1 MRCAADSPR
10 LVLPAAPA
18 LVVHLRGAVWL
29 TPDGE
34 IEAVTAA
41 EALRRGRET
50 PPLVCHRLAVAA
62 RLGLKGDPLAAFDLL
77 ELFAFVE
84 PACFAVPTIRGLAEV
99 LGLPLPDSH
108 EDEAATLVLAARA
121 LLDRLA
127 RRLPAE
133 PPARQADAKSIAW
146 VMARGGW
153 AWGPSVLA
161 ALGAA
166 QDEGHGAAG
175 LKVWDRL
182 GEWSEHAP
190 EPPPGSIAVEPTE
203 ARQRLAAMLGEG
215 AEQRPSQADYASAA
229 ALAFAPRLA
238 PGAPRLVLAE
248 AGTGTGKTLGYI
260 APASLWA
267 EKNQGPVWVSTF
279 TRNLQRQLDGE
290 LDRLYPDAALK
301 ARKVVIRKGRENY
314 LCLLNLEE
322 AVQRLAPPGLMHR
335 GAAVPQSGEA
345 VSLGLMARWA
355 LASRDGDMVGG
366 DLPGWLVELLG
377 KARTLG
383 LADRRGECI
392 YAACPHF
399 RKCFIERTVRRARRA
414 DIVVANHALVMMQ
427 AALGGLDDG
436 VLPSRYVFDE
446 GHHLFDAADSAFS
459 AALSG
464 FETAELRRWLL
475 GAEAEGQ
482 RTRAR
487 GLKRRCEDLVAGS
500 PEAAEALDEA
510 LRAACALPAPGWQQ
524 RVAEGRGQGDCESF
538 LGLVRQQ
545 VYARSAG
552 QDGPYSLECDPRPA
566 SPGLAEAAV
575 ALASAFGELIR
586 PLRSL
591 AKLLAALLGDE
602 AAELDI
608 STRQRIE
615 AITRSIDRRALIP
628 LAAWKDMLA
637 GLGDEA
643 KPEFVEWL
651 GVERIDGRDVD
662 LGFHRHWV
670 DPMQPFARSI
680 AASAHG
686 LLITSATLRDGSG
699 EVEADWAAAERRTGA
714 PQFPAPPVRAAMPSP
729 FDYETCTRVLVVTDV
744 RKDDFEQVAS
754 AYRELFKA
762 AGGGGLGLFTAVSRL
777 REVWKRV
784 AGPLDAAGIRL
795 LAQHV
800 EGMDNGTLVDI
811 FRAEHDAC
819 LLGTDAMRDGVDVP
833 GQSLRLI
840 VFDRVPWPR
849 PDLLH
854 KARRAAFGG
863 KAYDDMITRLRLK
876 QAFGRLV
883 RRAGD
888 VGVFVLLDPMMPS
901 RLAGAFPPGVIPRRV
916 GLAEAVRETAEFLK
930 EMRT

>member
-1 MRCAADSPR
+1 MRAFVDSTRQIP
-10 LVLPAAPA
+10 PAAPA

-29 TPDGE
+29 TVDGE
-34 IEAVTAA
+34 LEDLTAA
-41 EALRRGRET
+41 EAVRRSRET
-50 PPLVCHRLAVAA
+50 PPLVCHRVAVAT
-62 RLGLKGDPLAAFDLL
+62 RLGLKGEALPAFDLL
-77 ELFAFVE
+77 ELFAFAQ
-84 PACFAVPTIRGLAEV
+84 PACFTVPTIRGVADS
-99 LGLPLPDSH
+99 LGLPAPAGH
-108 EDEAATLVLAARA
+108 EDEAATLILAARV

-133 PPARQADAKSIAW
+133 PPARQADVKSIAW
-146 VMARGGW
+146 IMARGGW
-153 AWGPSVLA
+153 AWGPVVLA

-166 QDEGHGAAG
+166 QEDGRGVAG
-175 LKVWDRL
+175 LRVWERL
-182 GEWSEHAP
+182 AEWSEHAP
-190 EPPPGSIAVEPTE
+190 EPPPGSQPVEPAE
-203 ARQRLAAMLGEG
+203 ARQRLAAMLGEA

-229 ALAFAPRLA
+229 ALAFAPRPA
-238 PGAPRLVLAE
+238 PATPRLVLAE

-267 EKNQGPVWVSTF
+267 EKNQGPVWISTF

-290 LDRLYPDAALK
+290 LDRLYPDGALK

-322 AVQRLAPPGLMHR
+322 AVQRLPASAASMQR
-335 GAAVPQSGEA
+335 GATAPQGGEA
-345 VSLGLMARWA
+345 VALGLMARWA

-366 DLPGWLVELLG
+366 DLPGWLAELLG
-377 KARTLG
+377 RARTLG

-399 RKCFIERTVRRARRA
+399 RKCFIERTLRRARRA

-436 VLPSRYVFDE
+436 ALPSRYVFDE

-487 GLKRRCEDLVAGS
+487 GLKRRCEDLVAGR
-500 PEAAEALDEA
+500 PEAEQALDDA
-510 LRAACALPAPGWQQ
+510 LRAARFLPAPGWLQ
-524 RVAEGRGQGDCESF
+524 RVSEGRGQGHCERF

-545 VYARSAG
+545 VYARSSG
-552 QDGPYSLECDPRPA
+552 LDGPYSLECDPRPA
-566 SPGLAEAAV
+566 SPGLAEAAAELAP
-575 ALASAFGELIR
+575 ALDELAR
-586 PLRSL
+586 PLRGL
-591 AKLLAALLGDE
+591 AKALAALLDE
-602 AAELDI
+602 EASELDGA
-608 STRQRIE
+608 TRQRIE
-615 AITRSIDRRALIP
+615 AITRGIERRALMP

-637 GLGDEA
+637 GLGEA
-643 KPEFVEWL
+643 AKAEFVECL
-651 GVERIDGRDVD
+651 GVERLEGRDVD

-670 DPMQPFARSI
+670 DPMQPFGRSI

-699 EVEADWAAAERRTGA
+699 DVEADWAVAERRSGA
-714 PQFPAPPVRAAMPSP
+714 AYLSAAPVRAAMPSP
-729 FDYETCTRVLVVTDV
+729 FDYQSCTRVMVVNDV
-744 RKDDFEQVAS
+744 RKDDLDQVAA

-762 AGGGGLGLFTAVSRL
+762 SGGGGLGLFTAVNRL
-777 REVWKRV
+777 KEVWKRI

-800 EGMDNGTLVDI
+800 DGMDNATLVDI

-849 PDLLH
+849 PDLIH
-854 KARRAAFGG
+854 KARRAAFGA

-901 RLAGAFPPGVIPRRV
+901 RLAGAFPEGVSPRRV
-916 GLAEAVRETAEFLK
+916 GLADAVRETADFLK
-930 EMRT
+930 ATD